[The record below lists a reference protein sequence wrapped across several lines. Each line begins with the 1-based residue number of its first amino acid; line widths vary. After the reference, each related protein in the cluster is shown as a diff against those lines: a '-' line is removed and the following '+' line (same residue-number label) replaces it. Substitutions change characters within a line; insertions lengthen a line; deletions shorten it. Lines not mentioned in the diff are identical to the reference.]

1 MQGVFQR
8 FFQAVDAFNAQKWD
22 EVKKLLHKNVV
33 VFNVNHL
40 NYIIGLKEAMKYF
53 RGLPKDSPPQFVP
66 TSMSLEPG
74 IYPLS
79 VSGALW
85 TDKRHNV
92 DRSNTISFSNL
103 ALSSSRRFGLRTR
116 TEARGERKK
125 GLCCARWEG
134 GNQDLIITRHNNL
147 TTKGR

>member
-1 MQGVFQR
+1 
-8 FFQAVDAFNAQKWD
+8 
-22 EVKKLLHKNVV
+22 
-33 VFNVNHL
+33 
-40 NYIIGLKEAMKYF
+40 MKYF

-79 VSGALW
+79 VSGGALW
-85 TDKRHNV
+85 TDKRHDV

-116 TEARGERKK
+116 TEARENGRK
-125 GLCCARWEG
+125 GYAAHAGEG